1 MAPARSKS
9 PEVPDGH
16 TRCSAI
22 NGNKRRC
29 VHVFPTTYRDVK
41 GVPVP
46 LKRCQNHRNIANRHR
61 RSDKGKASAAKV
73 RKTDGYKKSVR
84 EYKASPKGL
93 AHDERTK
100 LASKTPI
107 GRKKACAASKRYCAT
122 EKGKANRDAHNAKL
136 STQIASKM
144 SDLLSG
150 VRDASQTL
158 KELKLFATEQ
168 EATAHFELTFEP
180 WMNWSNR
187 GKLASDTLPNTVWQ
201 IGHRIAVAQ
210 YDHSIKE
217 DVRRCWSRR
226 NLFAQCARQNS
237 EWKERL
243 QPASV
248 LVGLKDI
255 WPTSWNGQLPER
267 H

>member
-41 GVPVP
+41 GVPVLP
-46 LKRCQNHRNIANRHR
+46 
-61 RSDKGKASAAKV
+61 GAAPAARARTGV
-73 RKTDGYKKSVR
+73 RQR
-84 EYKASPKGL
+84 EPVVS
-93 AHDERTK
+93 HDERTK